1 MSYNRQNY
9 IRISEEYRSKYRAAE
24 IRADERTNEIH
35 MLVPEIAKIDAQL
48 SGLSSNIMA
57 AVMNGKEN
65 IADAI
70 ERIRKNNIE
79 MQQKRRELLVG
90 NGYPA
95 DYTEPH
101 YECSKCGDTGFV
113 DNTICDCMKQAL
125 ILAGYESAGIAPLIG
140 KCNFESFS
148 LDYYRTSPE
157 HYERMKTVFEK
168 IHSYAEGFNMK
179 SGNLLLV
186 GGTGLGKTHLS
197 VAVAKRVVEK
207 GYDVVYSPATAML
220 SDFEYQ
226 RFGNSASGSESADTS
241 RYFNCELL
249 VIDDLGTE
257 VNNQFTTNCLYN
269 IINARLNSGLPTVIS
284 TNLVSN
290 ELRSRYWDRI
300 TSRIFGEYN
309 IMAFLGKDVRMQKIS
324 RHS

>member
-70 ERIRKNNIE
+70 ERIRKNNVE

-90 NGYPA
+90 NGYSA